1 MKWTHI
7 WGLLRAKLTT
17 ILSPQPLGGTA
28 GEAADLGSPDVAPQG
43 WCCAQS
49 RVWWARGNRVG
60 ALPPYVALFPMAAVM
75 LTVLLSLLAQS
86 PSKAKASLTRLT
98 ALPVAHGFTDVDSYS
113 RAAGLRQLSSGGRQ
127 GSSQVSI
134 CSFVVFVCGG
144 GENRVIH

>member
-1 MKWTHI
+1 MH
-7 WGLLRAKLTT
+7 RAGC
-17 ILSPQPLGGTA
+17 GG
-28 GEAADLGSPDVAPQG
+28 V
-43 WCCAQS
+43 
-49 RVWWARGNRVG
+49 RGNRVG
-60 ALPPYVALFPMAAVM
+60 ALPPYTALFPMAAVM

-98 ALPVAHGFTDVDSYS
+98 ALPVAHGFTDVDSCS